1 MWGGRFAETPSAA
14 LDSLNRSLPVD
25 HRLWSQDVRAAQAWA
40 RALGRAQVVD
50 RAEVE
55 TMQSG
60 LDRVAA
66 RLSQG
71 MAANEPDEDVHSLV
85 ERLLFEEIGPLAGRL
100 NTGRSR
106 NDQVATDVRLW
117 LREALA
123 AVDGEVAAL
132 GRTLVGRAAEG
143 VDFLLPGYTHGQRA
157 QPVRWG
163 YVLLAHA
170 WPLVRDR
177 ARLVSAA
184 AMLDECPLGSGAVAG
199 SGIPIDRAALAI
211 DLGFTSPSP
220 NALDAT
226 GDRDCVTDAL
236 YTLAVI
242 ATHVSRLAGELMTYA
257 SAETGFIRLADEY
270 CTGSSL
276 LPQKRNPDIFELSRA
291 KAARLLGDLTGLL
304 ATLRG
309 LPAGYSKD
317 LQEDKAWL
325 FDAVDTVML
334 TIPAVRG
341 AVETLRPNGERM
353 RAALDAELLA
363 TDVADG
369 LVNRGVPFREAHA
382 LVGRLLRE
390 AEALDVP
397 LPDMPRERA
406 AALHPALPDVLTALG
421 SWEASIERRATA
433 GGSSRGAVARQ
444 LEALAA
450 AFVGGTALP
459 RRSRTG

>member
-1 MWGGRFAETPSAA
+1 
-14 LDSLNRSLPVD
+14 
-25 HRLWSQDVRAAQAWA
+25 
-40 RALGRAQVVD
+40 
-50 RAEVE
+50 
-55 TMQSG
+55 MQSG